1 MNTASLLENITYQEN
16 DKPTVTVL
24 LKTANTKEVR
34 IVMKK
39 GQCMKEHKAP
49 YPIIIEMF
57 DGEIDFGI
65 NGNKQILKKGDMIA
79 LEANVPHDLSCLQES
94 IIRLSIS
101 VQDKVE
107 RVNQVIA

>member
-16 DKPTVTVL
+16 DKPTVSVL

-39 GQCMKEHKAP
+39 GQLMKEHKAP

-57 DGEIDFGI
+57 EGEIHFGVE
-65 NGNKQILKKGDMIA
+65 GNKRILKKGDMIA
-79 LEANVPHDLSCLQES
+79 LEANVPHDLSCIEES

-101 VQDKVE
+101 VLDKIE
-107 RVNQVIA
+107 RVNHVIA